1 MKKKF
6 KKRLY
11 IFLLAI
17 VLLGAF
23 LRFWQ
28 LADYPVHLTIDE
40 VAVGYNAFSLLKT
53 ARDEH
58 GVFLPLAFE
67 STGDWKPPV
76 LFYLTVPSILVF
88 GMSEFGVRFPLALT
102 GSLIPWLAFLIIR
115 RLTKND
121 LLGLFTSFSLA
132 ISPWLIH
139 FSRISHDSVLGLFFV
154 LLGVWLFLKAIEEKE
169 KLLPLSAFSF
179 VLSMY
184 SCHAERIFT
193 PLLVLGL
200 ALIYRQKIWLKKKQS
215 FFAFLLGFLLLL
227 PLGLLM
233 TGPQG
238 QRRAQMTFLSQDIEI
253 SKDLHQA
260 GERLSLV
267 ENILDNNFLI
277 LGNFWLKRYLNYW
290 DPNFLFFK
298 GMKLSLPGAPDIGLF
313 HLFEFP
319 LFLLGLGLLFF
330 KKGIFN
336 KKTKM
341 VIIIW
346 LLLGPLAASFAN
358 NDQHASRSLTTIP
371 MPQLMVALGLFYLI
385 KKFVQKNFKR
395 IVIFCSLLSGVVLFS
410 LFYYFD
416 LYYLHYPVQFSE
428 YFDYGYKELSLYAW
442 EHHEEYQEIIVDYN
456 FGKLGPYITGVPHL
470 YALFYGQYDP
480 NLYQKRSDPQ
490 SNNFAN
496 FTFRPIYWPED
507 RNKKQTLFMGSPW
520 SLPPQ
525 DLREEQILKK
535 VYFKNGE
542 LGFLVVKSED

>member
-1 MKKKF
+1 MKNWTLF
-6 KKRLY
+6 FLLI
-11 IFLLAI
+11 IFLL
-17 VLLGAF
+17 GTF

-40 VAVGYNAFSLLKT
+40 VAVGYDSFSLLKT

-58 GVFLPLAFE
+58 GAFLPLAFE
-67 STGDWKPPV
+67 STGDWKPPI

-88 GMSEFGVRFPLALT
+88 GMSEFGVRFPLALI

-169 KLLPLSAFSF
+169 KLLLLSAFSF
-179 VLSMY
+179 ALSMY

-200 ALIYRQKIWLKKKQS
+200 ALIYRKKIWLKRKQA
-215 FFAFLLGFLLLL
+215 FFAFILGFLLLL

-233 TGPQG
+233 AGPQG

-253 SKDLHQA
+253 SRELHSANQK
-260 GERLSLV
+260 LSLT
-267 ENILDNNFLI
+267 ETILDNNFLI

-319 LFLLGLGLLFF
+319 FFVLGLGLLFF

-346 LLLGPLAASFAN
+346 LLLGPIAASFAN
-358 NDQHASRSLTTIP
+358 NEQHASRSLTTIP
-371 MPQLMVALGLFYLI
+371 MPQLMVALGLFYVFKEFI
-385 KKFVQKNFKR
+385 QKNFKR
-395 IVIFCSLLSGVVLFS
+395 IIIFCLVISGVVLFS

-442 EHHEEYQEIIVDYN
+442 EHQREYQEIIVDYN
-456 FGKLGPYITGVPHL
+456 FGTLGPYITGVPHL

-480 NLYQKRSDPQ
+480 LLYQKRPDFQ

-507 RNKKQTLFMGSPW
+507 RGKKQTLFMGSPW
-520 SLPPQ
+520 SLPPKDLQ
-525 DLREEQILKK
+525 DEQILKK